1 MMRKILCLGV
11 LSLVLCITAG
21 AQTTKMNSN
30 EAAVRKMVAEAETAW
45 DAGDVAAYTKLWA
58 DDADFVSPAGV
69 RSAGHA
75 ELEQHFAKLLLGPFK
90 GTRLSL
96 AVDSVRFLKADVA
109 LVDGHLG
116 LSGRHAADGSDLPE
130 VKLLLL
136 LVVTEKSGHWYIDSF
151 REMVP
156 AS

>member
-1 MMRKILCLGV
+1 MRKICCLGL
-11 LSLVLCITAG
+11 LSLVSCIATG
-21 AQTTKMNSN
+21 AQAPKMDSN
-30 EAAVRKMVAEAETAW
+30 EAAVRKLVAGAETAW
-45 DAGDVAAYTKLWA
+45 DAGDVAGYTKLWA
-58 DDADFVSPAGV
+58 EDADFVSPAGV

-75 ELEQHFAKLLLGPFK
+75 ELEEHFTKLLSGPFQ

-96 AVDSVRFLKADVA
+96 AVDSVRFLKRDVA
-109 LVDGHLG
+109 MVDGHLG
-116 LSGRHAADGSDLPE
+116 LSGRRAADGSNLPE